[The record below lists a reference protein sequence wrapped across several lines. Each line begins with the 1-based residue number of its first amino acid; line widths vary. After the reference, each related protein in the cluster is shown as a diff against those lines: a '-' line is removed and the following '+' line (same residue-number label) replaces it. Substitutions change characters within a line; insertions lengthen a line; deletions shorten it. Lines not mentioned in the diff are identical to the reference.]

1 MTFSQRL
8 ARIKCWLRYYHRNS
22 PAIGRFRYDC
32 SGMCCDCGK
41 VGTGV
46 QGPDGE

>member
-1 MTFSQRL
+1 MTISQRL
-8 ARIKCWLRYYHRNS
+8 ARIKCWFRYYHRNS

-46 QGPDGE
+46 QGADGE